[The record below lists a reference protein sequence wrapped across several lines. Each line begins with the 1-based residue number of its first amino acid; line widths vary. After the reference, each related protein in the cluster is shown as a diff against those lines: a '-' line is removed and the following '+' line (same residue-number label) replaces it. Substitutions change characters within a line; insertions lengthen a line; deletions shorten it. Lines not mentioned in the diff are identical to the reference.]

1 MYIERKIKTNMS
13 ALSCKPAYVQKTQK
27 DAERRKKTPG
37 KAKRLHYNDKL
48 IYIIYI
54 NNKMK
59 TKQRPVT

>member
-1 MYIERKIKTNMS
+1 MFKRRG
-13 ALSCKPAYVQKTQK
+13 KTQK
-27 DAERRKKTPG
+27 DAERRKKTHR

-59 TKQRPVT
+59 TKQRPFT